1 MNDTFQRMQQTHGRW
16 GRAALGA
23 ALGLTMLLATGEAV
37 GAQATRTW
45 VSGVGDDVNPC
56 SRTAP
61 CRTWAGAHSKT
72 AARGEI
78 TALDPGNFGAVTIRK
93 AITLNAEGVMA
104 GVLAAGTTG
113 VSVEAAAADVVV
125 LRGLSIDGAGSGV
138 DGIRFLVGAALVVED
153 TAIGGF
159 TGHGIDFRPI
169 VNAELFVSRA
179 DVRQNGGTGIRVGT
193 GAGAV
198 GAAVTATVSDTQLS
212 GNAVGLESRDN
223 ARVAVLDSTA
233 GGNGTAGFRARPDAG
248 TAELTLEST
257 SAVANG
263 VGVQAGGGASAQ
275 AATVR
280 LSNAYVV
287 ENVTGLSVV
296 SGNAAWTI
304 VSFGNNQVFGNN
316 TDGAPT
322 STVAQQ

>member
-1 MNDTFQRMQQTHGRW
+1 MNEFGRTFRRTCGGW

-23 ALGLTMLLATGEAV
+23 ALGLTMLLTTGEAV

-61 CRTWAGAHSKT
+61 CKTWAGTISKT
-72 AARGEI
+72 AAGGEI
-78 TALDPGNFGAVTIRK
+78 SALDHGGFGAVTITK
-93 AITLNAEGVMA
+93 AMTLNGVAVMA
-104 GVLAAGTTG
+104 GILAAGTNG
-113 VSVEAAAADVVV
+113 VVVYAGVNDVVV
-125 LRGLSIDGAGSGV
+125 LRGLTIDGAGSGV
-138 DGIRFLVGAALVVED
+138 DGVRFLAGSALIVED
-153 TAIGGF
+153 TTIAGF
-159 TGHGIDFRPI
+159 TGHGIEFRPTA
-169 VNAELFVSRA
+169 NAELFVARA

-193 GAGAV
+193 GTGAV

-212 GNAVGLESRDN
+212 SNAVGLEARDN
-223 ARVAVLDSTA
+223 ARVAVLDSAA

-248 TAELTLEST
+248 TAELLLEST
-257 SAVANG
+257 SVVANG
-263 VGVQAGGGASAQ
+263 VGVQAGGGGSAQ

-287 ENVTGLSVV
+287 ENLTGVSVV
-296 SGNAAWTI
+296 AGNPLWTI
-304 VSFGNNQVFGNN
+304 VSFGNNQIFGNN
-316 TDGAPT
+316 VDGAAT